1 MLAAAREA
9 WEAEGY
15 TVHGAAL
22 SGKAAEG
29 LEESSG
35 IQSRT
40 LASWDL
46 GWQND
51 RGTLNRGDVFVI
63 DEAGMV
69 GSRQLARFV
78 TEAEARGAKIVL
90 VGDHEQLQA
99 IGAGAPFRAITEEI
113 GHTELSE
120 IRRQRVA
127 WQREASVQFATHR
140 TAEGLAAYHEHGN
153 ISFAETGEDARGQ
166 IVRDYLADREQ
177 RPEGT
182 RVAMAHRR
190 ADVRAIND
198 EIRTALQERGELA
211 RGEDAGALA
220 FQTNN
225 GKRDFAPG
233 DRIVFL
239 ENNRDLG
246 VKNGMLGTV
255 EHVEAGRI
263 VAQLDGR
270 SGDSVSVPMGDY
282 QAIDHGYATTIHK
295 NQGATVDRSYV
306 LASGTMDR
314 HLTYVAMTRH
324 RDGAQLYA
332 GQDEFTNVGQTLAAG
347 RLVEHGAAP
356 YEHQSGKSDSYF
368 VTLENDKGEQRTLWG
383 GDLERAMKEAAPEI
397 GEKIGLQ
404 HEGSTPV
411 TLPDGT
417 QTHRNTWKVQGAGE
431 LAYSQLE
438 RRLSRSGVK
447 ETTLDY
453 TRDFAERRG
462 IAEQMGVHSEIE
474 IPAERERIEN
484 RAPRSSHKVGVD
496 LAQDLRADP
505 REDLAPDLG
514 CDRQHQAEGREGEKE
529 GYRRISWSEV
539 MGPAGAGA
547 GGPQQGREALGLEPA
562 EASRPA
568 PLVPAITRHDRSIE
582 DVAREKALP
591 TFDAQWKTAE
601 SMIRGAFHD
610 PDEVAGRLRSG
621 IIDQGGDGK
630 VMAKAIV
637 AQPERFGDVRGKSGL
652 FGDNKERKQA
662 LSYVG
667 AVARHVESAAET
679 WQRRLGEERE
689 SEQWQ
694 REKRDVVEV
703 PGLTARSA
711 EIIAQVDKLPIA
723 ERNDWIDQIR
733 STPEGAVAL
742 EEARKIG
749 KALEARFGRA
759 DPREFGRQLER
770 NPELAKKAEKIKEIA
785 RVVERTR
792 MAELSR
798 DHTLK
803 QQLTRS
809 QGLGLSR

>member
-1 MLAAAREA
+1 
-9 WEAEGY
+9 
-15 TVHGAAL
+15 
-22 SGKAAEG
+22 
-29 LEESSG
+29 
-35 IQSRT
+35 
-40 LASWDL
+40 
-46 GWQND
+46 
-51 RGTLNRGDVFVI
+51 
-63 DEAGMV
+63 
-69 GSRQLARFV
+69 
-78 TEAEARGAKIVL
+78 
-90 VGDHEQLQA
+90 
-99 IGAGAPFRAITEEI
+99 
-113 GHTELSE
+113 
-120 IRRQRVA
+120 
-127 WQREASVQFATHR
+127 
-140 TAEGLAAYHEHGN
+140 
-153 ISFAETGEDARGQ
+153 
-166 IVRDYLADREQ
+166 
-177 RPEGT
+177 
-182 RVAMAHRR
+182 
-190 ADVRAIND
+190 
-198 EIRTALQERGELA
+198 
-211 RGEDAGALA
+211 
-220 FQTNN
+220 
-225 GKRDFAPG
+225 
-233 DRIVFL
+233 
-239 ENNRDLG
+239 
-246 VKNGMLGTV
+246 
-255 EHVEAGRI
+255 
-263 VAQLDGR
+263 
-270 SGDSVSVPMGDY
+270 MGDY

-306 LASGTMDR
+306 MASGTMDR

-324 RDGAQLYA
+324 RDGVQLYA
-332 GQDEFTNVGQTLAAG
+332 AQEEFTNAGQTLAAG

-356 YEHQSGKSDSYF
+356 YEHDPQKSGSYF
-368 VTLENDKGEQRTLWG
+368 VTLENAKGDQRTLWG
-383 GDLERAMKEAAPEI
+383 VDLERAMKGAERAPEI

-411 TLPDGT
+411 TLPDGA
-417 QTHRNTWKVQGAGE
+417 QTHRNAWKVQDAGE

-453 TRDFAERRG
+453 TKDFAERRG
-462 IAEQMGVHSEIE
+462 IAEQMGVRSEIE
-474 IPAERERIEN
+474 IPAERERIER
-484 RAPRSSHKVGVD
+484 RAPRSSQKIGTD
-496 LAQDLRADP
+496 LARDLRADP
-505 REDLAPDLG
+505 REDLAAG
-514 CDRQHQAEGREGEKE
+514 RQHQAEGREGEKE

-539 MGPAGAGA
+539 IAPAGAGA
-547 GGPQQGREALGLEPA
+547 GGPQQGREAQGLEPA
-562 EASRPA
+562 EAGRPA
-568 PLVPAITRHDRSIE
+568 PLVPAITHYHRSIE

-601 SMIRGAFHD
+601 SMILGAFHD

-630 VMAKAIV
+630 VMAQAIA

-652 FGDNKERKQA
+652 FGDNKDRKQA

-711 EIIAQVDKLPIA
+711 EIIAQVDKLPIT
-723 ERNDWIDQIR
+723 ERNGWVDQIR

-759 DPREFGRQLER
+759 DPRDFGRQLER
-770 NPELAKKAEKIKEIA
+770 NPELAKKAERIKEIA

-798 DHTLK
+798 DHSLK